1 MARVTMHGL
10 VQWRAKKH
18 QPDRPWD
25 LWVSISVS
33 AVCHQAEPTFLVE
46 TKLFLQI
53 SLTFCVVWQATQ
65 LCNGYFLSFFNV
77 AEGVDD

>member
-1 MARVTMHGL
+1 MVLFGGEQR
-10 VQWRAKKH
+10 
-18 QPDRPWD
+18 
-25 LWVSISVS
+25 SISLTGRGICGSRSVS
-33 AVCHQAEPTFLVE
+33 AVCHQAESTFLVE

-77 AEGVDD
+77 AEGVDG